1 MTIAQ
6 VVPART
12 QAVVY
17 NANTS
22 AQFTPARITV
32 ASTVANQRAS
42 QQRQAVSIIM

>member
-17 NANTS
+17 SANTS

-32 ASTVANQRAS
+32 ASTVANQRPS
-42 QQRQAVSIIM
+42 QQRQTVSIKK